1 MKLKSDLMNNKLI
14 PRLRF
19 KEFSGGWEE
28 NRIKDISKIVRGAS
42 PRPIKDP
49 KWFSKNSNV
58 GWLRIS
64 DVTSQNGRIHYIKQ
78 KISKLGEEKTRV
90 IKTPHLI
97 LSIAATVGEPA
108 INYVKTG
115 IHDGFVI
122 FKDPEFNIA
131 FMFQWLKMFKPFWT
145 KYGQSGSQVNLNSNI
160 INNQEI
166 NIPSLNEQQKIGSF
180 FAKLDQLIELQNK
193 KIEQLKKL
201 KRGYLQKIFPQ
212 KGENVPRLRFDFTD
226 NWKINKI
233 SNLYKITMGQSPHS
247 KNYTT
252 DNKYEILIQGNAD
265 IFNGKI
271 NPRIFTKEVTKESY
285 YDEIILTVRAPVGEV
300 AINQYNKVVIG
311 RGVAS
316 IKPGN
321 LFLYYLL
328 NLLRNN
334 GFWNKISSGS
344 TFQSI
349 NSHDINN
356 VIINIPEINEQN
368 KIGELLYKVDRFINY
383 ENYKLYQFKQLKK
396 AYLQEMF
403 C

>member
-1 MKLKSDLMNNKLI
+1 MNNKLI